1 MIIGIYGG
9 SFNPI
14 HRGHTQ
20 LASAIIGQNLVDELW
35 LLVSPLNP
43 LKESESES
51 IAAYAHRLRMAQL
64 ATENMPRVRVS
75 DFESHLPVPSYMVN
89 TLAKL
94 SEAYP
99 QHTFKLVIGADN
111 WRNFSR
117 WYHYEEILKS
127 YGILMYRRPGYEI
140 EEESQLP
147 SSVSV
152 VETDLYD
159 ISSTQIRQALQRGD
173 RMGKWLDEKVVE
185 YIIEHH
191 LYAFASLKPE

>member
-20 LASAIIGQNLVDELW
+20 LAAAIIGQNLVDELW

-51 IAAYAHRLRMAQL
+51 IAAYDHRLRMAQL
-64 ATENMPRVRVS
+64 ATESMPRVRVS
-75 DFESHLPVPSYMVN
+75 DFESRLPLPSYMVN

-117 WYHYEEILKS
+117 WYHYEEILAA
-127 YGILMYRRPGYEI
+127 YGILMYRRPGYDI
-140 EEESQLP
+140 EEAQLP

-152 VETDLYD
+152 VDTDLYD
-159 ISSTQIRQALQRGD
+159 VSSTQIRQALQRGD
-173 RMGKWLDEKVVE
+173 STAEWLDHKVSD
-185 YIIEHH
+185 YIREHR
-191 LYAFASLKPE
+191 LYAPSSMP